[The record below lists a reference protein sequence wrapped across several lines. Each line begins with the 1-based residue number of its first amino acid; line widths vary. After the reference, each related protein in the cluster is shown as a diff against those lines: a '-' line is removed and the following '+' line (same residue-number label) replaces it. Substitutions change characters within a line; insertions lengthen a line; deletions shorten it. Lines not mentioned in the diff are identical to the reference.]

1 MEKDKNTSRANQTRS
16 KSERPKVWVPPSS
29 LDAPPAP
36 DGFRYRWIRAEVV
49 GYQDTKNVTS
59 RLREG
64 YELVRAEEIE
74 NASDYPVLDEGKY
87 KGVIGVGGL
96 LLAKVPVEIA
106 KQRQEY
112 MTQRHEER
120 NEAVEND
127 LMKEQDNRMPINIE
141 RQSRVTFGGTKKVIL
156 NITDYYINRTGG
168 PSGQVHKEKQLWL
181 IEAQVDSDLERL

>member
-1 MEKDKNTSRANQTRS
+1 MKQENTKTPRASQTRS

-36 DGFRYRWIRAEVV
+36 DGFRYRWIRAESV
-49 GYQDTKNVTS
+49 GFQDTKNITG
-59 RLREG
+59 RIREG
-64 YELVRAEEIE
+64 YELVRAEEVE

-96 LLAKVPVEIA
+96 LLAKVPIEIA

-112 MTQRHEER
+112 MTRRHEQR

-127 LMKEQDNRMPINIE
+127 LMKEQDQRMPINVD
-141 RQSRVTFGGTKKVIL
+141 RQSRVTFGGTKK
-156 NITDYYINRTGG
+156 
-168 PSGQVHKEKQLWL
+168 
-181 IEAQVDSDLERL
+181 